1 MSRIELLLVSLISLG
16 LLSCAS
22 HAAPMEDAKELDRLP
37 EDVKKLQNA
46 SILQINN
53 ATFFNAAPMEDD
65 KEQDKPAE
73 DNKIQNASIAQI
85 NNATFLSAAPI
96 EDAKRKDK
104 LREDNKLQNA
114 SIVVNNATFV
124 NGSGTRSRRYV
135 A

>member
-1 MSRIELLLVSLISLG
+1 MSRFEVSLISLG
-16 LLSCAS
+16 LLSYAS

-46 SILQINN
+46 SI
-53 ATFFNAAPMEDD
+53 
-65 KEQDKPAE
+65 
-73 DNKIQNASIAQI
+73 AQI
-85 NNATFLSAAPI
+85 NNATFLNAALT

-114 SIVVNNATFV
+114 IVVNNATFV